1 MRAEGPAPLG
11 PPNFAEGPSK
21 TKLLRQDK
29 LTQPVRQDKDELKRS
44 AALYKMA
51 LSLRVSETALAHV
64 NLGSAALAARL
75 PAQRCGDPL
84 GLGQA
89 RPAAPAD
96 PDAGTYT
103 ESGAREL
110 LSAVDRSLLD
120 AEVRAHGY
128 LTPAAVR
135 SLIAE
140 NCTRGQL
147 ENGGL
152 DPEFLLLIDARI
164 NYKIFIAGDSVY
176 TREELYANFP
186 FYEFGVQPEAVF
198 VAQEVGLFEM
208 PVRSVSRT
216 PAAPTDAPD
225 YDYAVRD
232 AGDQRLEFSPAEDL
246 VRAACGG
253 PPPRT
258 ALRIIQT
265 KVFVGREAWE
275 DFTLQMKFYRGAIR
289 IAAAGGAPLA
299 LTAVPESSAVA
310 PAEVAPASATLA
322 PVSATLAPVG
332 ATLAPVSATL
342 APVGATLAPASATL
356 APAGDIRV
364 TALIEEV
371 AALKQRL
378 AALEAQVRHYI

>member
-1 MRAEGPAPLG
+1 M
-11 PPNFAEGPSK
+11 
-21 TKLLRQDK
+21 
-29 LTQPVRQDKDELKRS
+29 PVFYTLH
-44 AALYKMA
+44 ALYACLFYARLPVLHPPILRPPVLRPPILHPPILRPPILHPPVLRPPVKESIGLYIMA
-51 LSLRVSETALAHV
+51 LSLRVSETALAQV

-75 PAQRCGDPL
+75 PVQRCGDPL

-96 PDAGTYT
+96 PDAGTHA

-110 LSAVDRSLLD
+110 LSTVDRSLLD

-186 FYEFGVQPEAVF
+186 FYEFGVQPEVVF

-208 PVRSVSRT
+208 PQRSVRT
-216 PAAPTDAPD
+216 MTAPTDAPD

-232 AGDQRLEFSPAEDL
+232 AGDQRLGFSPAEDL

-299 LTAVPESSAVA
+299 LTKVADSGAVA
-310 PAEVAPASATLA
+310 PDDAAA
-322 PVSATLAPVG
+322 PVSAA
-332 ATLAPVSATL
+332 
-342 APVGATLAPASATL
+342 LAPADL
-356 APAGDIRV
+356 APAATPAATPAAAGDIRV
-364 TALIEEV
+364 SALIEEV

-378 AALEAQVRHYI
+378 AALESQVQYYI

>member
-1 MRAEGPAPLG
+1 
-11 PPNFAEGPSK
+11 
-21 TKLLRQDK
+21 
-29 LTQPVRQDKDELKRS
+29 
-44 AALYKMA
+44 MA
-51 LSLRVSETALAHV
+51 LSLRVSETALAQV

-75 PAQRCGDPL
+75 PVQRCGDPL

-96 PDAGTYT
+96 PDAGTHA

-110 LSAVDRSLLD
+110 LSTVDRSLLD

-186 FYEFGVQPEAVF
+186 FYEFGVQPEVVF

-208 PVRSVSRT
+208 PQRSVRT
-216 PAAPTDAPD
+216 MTAPTDAPD

-232 AGDQRLEFSPAEDL
+232 AGDQRLGFSPAEDL

-299 LTAVPESSAVA
+299 LTKVADSGAVA
-310 PAEVAPASATLA
+310 PDDAAA
-322 PVSATLAPVG
+322 PVSAA
-332 ATLAPVSATL
+332 
-342 APVGATLAPASATL
+342 LAPADFAQADFAPAVVAPADE
-356 APAGDIRV
+356 APAGDSRV

-378 AALEAQVRHYI
+378 AALEAQVQYYI